1 MGCFLQSTFGK
12 YLLVETKDRDGET
25 TTELVDTK
33 DREGEEAEQMPNKYG
48 TGYDDHHRDY
58 PEDWG
63 LDWGKGFD
71 YASGKKKR
79 DPYAFGLGK

>member
-1 MGCFLQSTFGK
+1 MGCVLQSTFGK
-12 YLLVETKDRDGET
+12 YLLVETKDRDGE
-25 TTELVDTK
+25 
-33 DREGEEAEQMPNKYG
+33 EAEQMPDKYG
-48 TGYDDHHRDY
+48 TGYDDHHPDY

-63 LDWGKGFD
+63 LGKGFD

>member
-12 YLLVETKDRDGET
+12 YLLVETVETKDRD
-25 TTELVDTK
+25 
-33 DREGEEAEQMPNKYG
+33 GEEAEQMPDKYG
-48 TGYDDHHRDY
+48 TGYDDHHPDY

-63 LDWGKGFD
+63 LGKGFD